1 MTNFSLSS
9 ALKALSAFS
18 LAVFIAGCNGGDS
31 SAQLAES
38 RAAYARRDLRTAEKQ
53 AVKAVKCNPRNVDA
67 LVQLARVDI
76 DLGRIPDA
84 RKTIAKALELE
95 PDASDVVLTA
105 AEAAYHGRDYA
116 FAMLQY
122 RRLAEDAAQT
132 PEVRSQAYAGIGVV
146 QMSVQEFDIARIALF
161 RAIRLNRRNPAAWY
175 HLGLLYRDGFDRYY
189 EASREAFNFYVRL
202 EQTADIHMQKV
213 QRSYIPDLNETINR
227 KAASRPGVADRNSEK
242 AAALIAEA
250 EGLQKKGQL
259 TKARKKYEDALAAD
273 PLSHKAALGLA
284 VIIPKVEKTPAGA
297 KKQLDAYRT
306 ACALQPT
313 STSTLMT
320 TANLAFRLGFHA
332 VAQDYYSRALATD
345 PTDLAALDGIVKSC
359 RKVGKGNIA
368 DAYQAYRDELAA
380 KRK

>member
-1 MTNFSLSS
+1 
-9 ALKALSAFS
+9 
-18 LAVFIAGCNGGDS
+18 
-31 SAQLAES
+31 
-38 RAAYARRDLRTAEKQ
+38 
-53 AVKAVKCNPRNVDA
+53 
-67 LVQLARVDI
+67 
-76 DLGRIPDA
+76 
-84 RKTIAKALELE
+84 
-95 PDASDVVLTA
+95 
-105 AEAAYHGRDYA
+105 
-116 FAMLQY
+116 
-122 RRLAEDAAQT
+122 
-132 PEVRSQAYAGIGVV
+132 
-146 QMSVQEFDIARIALF
+146 MSVQEFDIARIALF